1 MSHEPFVH
9 LRAVSGYSFKFGTA
23 SPQDLITTAA
33 HYGMPALALTD
44 RDTLAGTIRFA
55 KAARESG
62 ITPIIGISIRF
73 LSDRNRIT
81 LLARSGSGYPALVQ
95 LLTYLNTSRSASSSI
110 SNSISSSKERRKPI
124 LTQEVLSEKSELTK
138 ELILLHGPDSFLQE
152 SIWNRRRELALNHH
166 RSLEPFFAE
175 QVVECVSHL
184 APVGPRSTA
193 FAARALVF
201 AREEGLMAVVSN
213 EIRMLAREDA
223 PIADVLDA
231 ARHLSPLHEKNV
243 KRMNAEAFFKSTAE
257 MGEVIRDV
265 ARAAGER
272 SSERLLRDTKALAE
286 RAMLSPERDIGIGEI
301 HLPEP
306 EMVGARDEREMI
318 QIFQERNLAGLNRRY
333 GDLPSSRYESALQ
346 RMREELD
353 VIRILG
359 FESYFLTVADITE
372 ASRNLGIRVAA
383 RGSGAGSLTCHLL
396 GISAI
401 DPLAHGLIMERFCSP
416 LRRELPDIDI
426 DVESARRLE
435 IYDLVHERYGDQVA
449 TVAMVERYRARQAV
463 RDVGMAL
470 AISPAE
476 IEILAKSMPHIRA
489 GRISEVM
496 ARLPELRS
504 LEHSRSNS
512 SLLAMAIGLAER
524 LDSLPRNLAMH
535 PCAIA
540 LSDKAFRTR
549 APLEIN
555 ASGYPMIQFDK
566 DDVEEIGLLKL
577 DILGV
582 RMQSALAYTISEI
595 KRVDEDEIDLDRI
608 PLDDAKT
615 FDLIQSTKTLGL
627 FQIES
632 PGQRELVGKF
642 APSSFNDLIIDISLF
657 RPGPVKSD
665 MISPFLNARHGHAP
679 SKMIHPDLEPI
690 LSETEGVVVFH
701 EQVIRIIATMTGA
714 SLAEGDEKRR
724 ELGSPEGQQRVCD
737 WFYPTAL
744 ARGYPRKV
752 IDEIWEV
759 LRAFASFG
767 FCKAHATAFAL
778 PTYQSA
784 WLKAHH
790 PAHFFA
796 GLLTHDPGMYPKRL
810 ILDEVRQWGIAIEGL
825 DVNRSDAQY
834 RVLRVGSRS
843 DSRSDSRSEKS
854 EEKYAISLALS
865 EVQGISEEEI
875 ASIIANRP
883 YGDLTDFVYRSGASQ
898 PITEALILLGGFTS
912 IYGEQAN
919 RRDLLLHLGD
929 IHRLARGS
937 EQRPSAGQFTLG
949 FKAEFTESGLPRLT
963 KSEKVRLE
971 LDHLGMDVSHHLI
984 EFYADFLNHIG
995 AVRSSELLSL
1005 RSNSEVL
1012 VAGVKVALQTP
1023 PIRSGKRVIFLTL
1036 SDGHGCSDITFF
1048 EDVQSEA
1055 AELLYSSSLLLV
1067 RAVTRR
1073 TGARGIS
1080 LRAIKAWDLALSY
1093 ERWRSVAV
1101 CE

>member
-1 MSHEPFVH
+1 
-9 LRAVSGYSFKFGTA
+9 
-23 SPQDLITTAA
+23 
-33 HYGMPALALTD
+33 MPALALTD

-55 KAARESG
+55 KAACESG
-62 ITPIIGISIRF
+62 ITPIIGISLRF
-73 LSDRNRIT
+73 LSESNRIT
-81 LLARSGSGYPALVQ
+81 LLARSGGGYPALVQ
-95 LLTYLNTSRSASSSI
+95 LLTYINI
-110 SNSISSSKERRKPI
+110 HGNIHGNIERRKPI
-124 LTQEVLSEKSELTK
+124 LTQEILTEKSELTR

-152 SIWNRRRELALNHH
+152 NIWNRRRELALNHY

-175 QVVECVSHL
+175 QVIECVSHL
-184 APVGPRSTA
+184 APIGPRSTA
-193 FAARALVF
+193 FAARSLGF
-201 AREEGLMAVVSN
+201 AREEGWMAVISN
-213 EIRMLAREDA
+213 EIRMLTREDA

-243 KRMNAEAFFKSTAE
+243 KRMNAEAFFKSTGE
-257 MGEVIRDV
+257 MDEVIRDI
-265 ARAAGER
+265 ARIAGER
-272 SSERLLRDTKALAE
+272 SGERLLRETRALAE
-286 RAMLSPERDIGIGEI
+286 RAMLSPEHDIGIGEI

-359 FESYFLTVADITE
+359 FESYFLTVADIAE
-372 ASRNLGIRVAA
+372 ASRKLGIRVAA
-383 RGSGAGSLTCHLL
+383 RGSGAGSLVCHLL

-435 IYDLVHERYGDQVA
+435 IYDLVHKKYGDQVA
-449 TVAMVERYRARQAV
+449 TVAMMERYRARQAI

-470 AISPAE
+470 AISPTE

-496 ARLPELRS
+496 ARLPELRA

-535 PCAIA
+535 PCAVA

-595 KRVDEDEIDLDRI
+595 KRVDQDEIDLDRI

-615 FDLIQSTKTLGL
+615 FELIQSTKTLGL

-642 APSSFNDLIIDISLF
+642 TPSSFNDLIIDISLF

-825 DVNRSDAQY
+825 DVNRSDTQY
-834 RVLRVGSRS
+834 RVLRIKE
-843 DSRSDSRSEKS
+843 SENES
-854 EEKYAISLALS
+854 NAGKYAISLALS

-875 ASIIANRP
+875 ESIIANRP
-883 YGDLTDFVYRSGASQ
+883 YSDLNDFVYRSGASQ

-912 IYGEQAN
+912 IYGEEVN

-937 EQRPSAGQFTLG
+937 EQRPGAGQFTLG
-949 FKAEFTESGLPRLT
+949 FKAEFTESGLPRLS
-963 KSEKVRLE
+963 KSETVRLE

-995 AVRSSELLSL
+995 AVKSSELLSL

>member
-1 MSHEPFVH
+1 MVDLNTRPNRKAMSHDPFIH

-23 SPQDLITTAA
+23 TPHDLIATAA
-33 HYGMPALALTD
+33 RYGMPALALTD

-55 KAARESG
+55 KAAAESG
-62 ITPIIGISIRF
+62 ITPIIGISLT
-73 LSDRNRIT
+73 LSTDRNRVT
-81 LLARSGSGYPALVQ
+81 LLARSDGGYPALVQ
-95 LLTYLNTSRSASSSI
+95 LLTQINLESGNQRD
-110 SNSISSSKERRKPI
+110 RRPI
-124 LTQEVLSEKSELTK
+124 LTQAILEKKSELTK

-152 SIWNRRRELALNHH
+152 SIWNRRRELALKHYQ
-166 RSLEPFFAE
+166 SLAPFFAE
-175 QVVECVSHL
+175 QAIECVSHL
-184 APVGPRSTA
+184 APIGSRSTP
-193 FAARALVF
+193 FAARSLTF
-201 AREEGLMAVVSN
+201 ARDEGITAVVSN
-213 EIRMLAREDA
+213 EIRMLARQDA

-231 ARHLSPLHEKNV
+231 VRHLSPLHEKNV
-243 KRMNAEAFFKSTAE
+243 TRMNAEAFFKSTSE
-257 MGEVIRDV
+257 MDEVVRDI

-272 SSERLLRDTKALAE
+272 STERLLRDTRALAE
-286 RAMLSPERDIGIGEI
+286 RAMLSPERDIGLGEI

-306 EMVGARDEREMI
+306 EMVGARDQREMI
-318 QIFQERNLAGLNRRY
+318 QIFQERNHAGLNRRY
-333 GDLPSSRYESALQ
+333 GHLSSSEYEMALA
-346 RMREELD
+346 RMREEID

-359 FESYFLTVADITE
+359 FESYFLTVADIAD

-383 RGSGAGSLTCHLL
+383 RGSGAGSLVCHLL

-435 IYDLVHERYGDQVA
+435 IYDLVHERYGDRVA
-449 TVAMVERYRARQAV
+449 TVAMVERYRARQAI

-470 AISPAE
+470 AISPTE

-496 ARLPELRS
+496 ARLPELRL
-504 LEHSRSNS
+504 LERSRSNS

-540 LSDKAFRTR
+540 LSDSAFRTR

-566 DDVEEIGLLKL
+566 DDVEDIGLLKL

-582 RMQSALAYTISEI
+582 RMQSTLAYTIDEI
-595 KRVDEDEIDLDRI
+595 KRVDQDEVDLDRI
-608 PLDDAKT
+608 PLDDNKT
-615 FDLIQSTKTLGL
+615 FELIQSTKTLGL

-690 LSETEGVVVFH
+690 LAETEGVVVFH
-701 EQVIRIIATMTGA
+701 EQVIRIISTMTGV
-714 SLAEGDEKRR
+714 SLAEGDERRR
-724 ELGSPEGQQRVCD
+724 ELGTADGQQRVCD

-744 ARGYPRKV
+744 ARGYSRKV

-784 WLKAHH
+784 WLKAHY

-825 DVNRSDAQY
+825 DVNHSDASY
-834 RVLRVGSRS
+834 RVIPLDPSQIDPS
-843 DSRSDSRSEKS
+843 QAEK
-854 EEKYAISLALS
+854 KIGRYAISLALS
-865 EVQGISEEEI
+865 EVQGISEDEVE
-875 ASIIANRP
+875 SIVANRP
-883 YGDLTDFVYRSGASQ
+883 YSDLADFVYRSGASQ

-912 IYGEQAN
+912 IYGASVN
-919 RRDLLLHLGD
+919 RRDLLLHLSD

-937 EQRPSAGQFTLG
+937 ERRPSSGQFTLG
-949 FKAEFTESGLPRLT
+949 LKPEFSESGLPHLS
-963 KSEKVRLE
+963 KSDEVRLQ
-971 LDHLGMDVSHHLI
+971 LDHLGMDVSHHLL

-1036 SDGHGCSDITFF
+1036 SDGYGCSDITFF
-1048 EDVQSEA
+1048 EDVQVDA

-1073 TGARGIS
+1073 TGPRGIS
-1080 LRAIKAWDLALSY
+1080 LRALKAWDLALSY

>member
-1 MSHEPFVH
+1 MSHEPFIH

-23 SPQDLITTAA
+23 SPDDLIATAA
-33 HYGMPALALTD
+33 RYGMPALALAD

-55 KAARESG
+55 KAASRSG
-62 ITPIIGISIRF
+62 ITPIIGISLRF
-73 LSDRNRIT
+73 LNDRNRVT
-81 LLARSGSGYPALVQ
+81 LLARSGGGYPALVQ
-95 LLTYLNTSRSASSSI
+95 LLTYINTHSSAIGDTQSHTQ
-110 SNSISSSKERRKPI
+110 KRKPL
-124 LTQEVLSEKSELTK
+124 LTQEILIEKSELTK

-166 RSLEPFFAE
+166 RSLESLFAE

-184 APVGPRSTA
+184 ASLGPRSTA
-193 FAARALVF
+193 FAARSLSF
-201 AREEGLMAVVSN
+201 AREEGLTAVVSN

-243 KRMNAEAFFKSTAE
+243 KRMNAEAFFKSTGE
-257 MGEVIRDV
+257 MDEVIRDI
-265 ARAAGER
+265 ARMAGER
-272 SSERLLRDTKALAE
+272 SGGRLLRDTRALAE
-286 RAMLSPERDIGIGEI
+286 RAMLSPERDIGLGEI

-318 QIFQERNLAGLNRRY
+318 QIFQDRNLAGLNRRY

-359 FESYFLTVADITE
+359 FESYFLTVADIAE
-372 ASRNLGIRVAA
+372 ASRKLGIRVAA
-383 RGSGAGSLTCHLL
+383 RGSGAGSLVCHLL

-401 DPLAHGLIMERFCSP
+401 DPLEHGLIMERFCSP

-435 IYDLVHERYGDQVA
+435 IYDLVHERYGNQVA
-449 TVAMVERYRARQAV
+449 TVAMVERYRARQAI

-470 AISPAE
+470 AISPTE

-535 PCAIA
+535 PCAVA

-582 RMQSALAYTISEI
+582 RMQSTLAYTIAEI
-595 KRVDEDEIDLDRI
+595 KRVDEDEVDLDRI
-608 PLDDAKT
+608 PLDDVKT
-615 FDLIQSTKTLGL
+615 FELIQSTKTLGL

-714 SLAEGDEKRR
+714 SLAEGDERRR
-724 ELGSPEGQQRVCD
+724 ELGTPEGQQRVCD
-737 WFYPTAL
+737 WFYPAAL
-744 ARGYPRKV
+744 ARGYPRRV
-752 IDEIWEV
+752 VDEIWEV

-810 ILDEVRQWGIAIEGL
+810 ILDEVRQWGIEIKGL
-825 DVNRSDAQY
+825 DVNDSDSEY
-834 RVLRVGSRS
+834 RVLRIDES
-843 DSRSDSRSEKS
+843 DGR
-854 EEKYAISLALS
+854 KYAISLALS

-875 ASIIANRP
+875 ESIIANRP

-912 IYGEQAN
+912 IYGDEVN

-937 EQRPSAGQFTLG
+937 ERRPSAGQFTLG
-949 FKAEFTESGLPRLT
+949 FKAEFTESGLPRLS

-995 AVRSSELLSL
+995 AVKSSELLSL

>member
-1 MSHEPFVH
+1 MSHEPFIH

-23 SPQDLITTAA
+23 SPGDLIAA
-33 HYGMPALALTD
+33 AARYGMPALALTD

-55 KAARESG
+55 KAGCESG
-62 ITPIIGISIRF
+62 ITPIIGISLRF
-73 LSDRNRIT
+73 LNDRNRVT
-81 LLARSGSGYPALVQ
+81 LLARPGGGYPALVQ
-95 LLTYLNTSRSASSSI
+95 LITYINTHSRAIGDTQSHAQ
-110 SNSISSSKERRKPI
+110 RRKPL
-124 LTQEVLSEKSELTK
+124 LTQEILIDKSELTK

-175 QVVECVSHL
+175 QAIECVSHL
-184 APVGPRSTA
+184 APLGPRSTV
-193 FAARALVF
+193 FAARSLVF
-201 AREEGLMAVVSN
+201 AREEGVPAVISN
-213 EIRMLAREDA
+213 EIRMLTREDA

-243 KRMNAEAFFKSTAE
+243 KRMNAEAFFKSAAE
-257 MGEVIRDV
+257 MDEVIRDI
-265 ARAAGER
+265 ARTAGER
-272 SSERLLRDTKALAE
+272 SGERLLRDTRALAE
-286 RAMLSPERDIGIGEI
+286 RAMLSPERDIGLGEI

-318 QIFQERNLAGLNRRY
+318 QIFQERNLAGLNHRY
-333 GDLPSSRYESALQ
+333 GDLPSSRYEGALQ

-359 FESYFLTVADITE
+359 FESYFLTVADIVE
-372 ASRNLGIRVAA
+372 ASRKIGIRVAA
-383 RGSGAGSLTCHLL
+383 RGSGAGSLVCHLL

-401 DPLAHGLIMERFCSP
+401 DPLEHGLIMERFCSP

-435 IYDLVHERYGDQVA
+435 IYDLVHERYGNQVA
-449 TVAMVERYRARQAV
+449 TVAMVERYRARQAI

-470 AISPAE
+470 AISPTE

-582 RMQSALAYTISEI
+582 RMQSALAYTINEI
-595 KRVDEDEIDLDRI
+595 KRVDESEIDLDRI
-608 PLDDAKT
+608 PLDDEKT
-615 FDLIQSTKTLGL
+615 FELIQSTKTLGL

-642 APSSFNDLIIDISLF
+642 TPSSFNDLIIDISLF

-679 SKMIHPDLEPI
+679 SKMIHPDLAPI

-714 SLAEGDEKRR
+714 SLAEGDERRR

-744 ARGYPRKV
+744 ARGYPRNV
-752 IDEIWEV
+752 VDEIWEV

-810 ILDEVRQWGIAIEGL
+810 ILDEVRQWGIAIKGL
-825 DVNRSDAQY
+825 DVNNSDSAY
-834 RVLRVGSRS
+834 RVSRIDES
-843 DSRSDSRSEKS
+843 DEG
-854 EEKYAISLALS
+854 KYAISLALS
-865 EVQGISEEEI
+865 EVQGISEDEI
-875 ASIIANRP
+875 ESIIANRP
-883 YGDLTDFVYRSGASQ
+883 YSDLNDFVYRSGASQ

-912 IYGEQAN
+912 IYGEQVN

-949 FKAEFTESGLPRLT
+949 FKAEFVESGLPQLS
-963 KSEKVRLE
+963 KGEKVRLE
-971 LDHLGMDVSHHLI
+971 LDHLGMDVSNHLI

-995 AVRSSELLSL
+995 AVKSSELLSL

-1048 EDVQSEA
+1048 EDVQSES